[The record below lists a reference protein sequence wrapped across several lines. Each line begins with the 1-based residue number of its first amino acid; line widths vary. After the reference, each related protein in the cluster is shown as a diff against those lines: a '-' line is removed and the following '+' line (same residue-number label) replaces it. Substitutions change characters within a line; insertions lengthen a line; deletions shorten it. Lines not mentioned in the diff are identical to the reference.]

1 MSTRKK
7 LQLGIYKVINPLVRL
22 LIRLGLTP
30 NMVTTIGLVL
40 NIGVAIIFISGAEE
54 GRRGDLR
61 YVGWAGGLI
70 LFAGL
75 FDMLDGQVARLGNMS
90 SPFGAL
96 YDSVLDRYSELILF
110 LGICY
115 YLVSHHYFMSSLFA
129 FIGLIGSMMVSYTR
143 ARAEGLGIEIKD
155 GLMQRPERV
164 IIVGVSALA
173 CGIASGWMGG
183 DYKIAW
189 PDSNFPVFETISIF
203 TIPLTIMA
211 FLANFT
217 AIGRLRKARLALE
230 ARAAAAAATNAT
242 NAAAANNAPT
252 ANNALTANNAPTA
265 SNAPTANNAATGTNN
280 AATPNGASQPNTSS
294 AASGTPAAGRT
305 TVNGATIVL
314 LLASLLAALKGPAQT
329 TTMASSLAPPGT
341 LHPHPAII
349 NDPVDTFPVPPVNGI
364 SLFYLQ
370 RTPNI
375 NTVVYELNQNNGMTD
390 KDEPIKIQWIRYT
403 DKRQRADLSWI
414 QRRFAYG
421 LKEKDMGNGIYEL
434 RFYAFKKVPLYL
446 RKWPVDNK
454 QHVFVDI
461 SGRQA
466 ILNRV
471 YLRIDP
477 GGSFWSPNVRYLEVT
492 GVDTENGKELVQR
505 IKV

>member
-40 NIGVAIIFISGAEE
+40 NIGVAVIFICGAEE

-61 YVGWAGGLI
+61 YVGWAGALI

-115 YLVSHHYFMSSLFA
+115 YLVAHHYFMSSLFA

-143 ARAEGLGIEIKD
+143 ARAEGLGIECKD

-164 IIVGVSALA
+164 IILGVSALA
-173 CGIASGWMGG
+173 CGVASKWMGG
-183 DYKIAW
+183 DFKIAW
-189 PDSNFPVFETISIF
+189 PGTNFPVFETISIF

-217 AIGRLRKARLALE
+217 AIGRLRDARKTLEERAMKAKE
-230 ARAAAAAATNAT
+230 DEKKK
-242 NAAAANNAPT
+242 
-252 ANNALTANNAPTA
+252 
-265 SNAPTANNAATGTNN
+265 
-280 AATPNGASQPNTSS
+280 
-294 AASGTPAAGRT
+294 
-305 TVNGATIVL
+305 VMIVL
-314 LLASLLAALKGPAQT
+314 LLAALSALPGTAQPAARA
-329 TTMASSLAPPGT
+329 ASLAPPGT
-341 LHPHPAII
+341 LRPRPVMVA
-349 NDPVDTFPVPPVNGI
+349 DPVDTFPVPPSNTN

-370 RTPNI
+370 RTPNS
-375 NTVVYELNQNNGMTD
+375 NTIICELNQQAGVLD
-390 KDEPIKIQWIRYT
+390 KDEPVKVLWIRYT
-403 DKRQRADLSWI
+403 EQHQREDLSWL
-414 QRRFAYG
+414 QRHFAYG
-421 LKEKDMGNGIYEL
+421 LHEKDLGNGVYEL
-434 RFYAFKKVPLYL
+434 RFVSYKKVPMYL
-446 RKWPVDNK
+446 MRWSGDNR
-454 QHVFVDI
+454 QHVFVTI
-461 SGRQA
+461 NNRQA

-471 YLRIDP
+471 YIRIDP
-477 GGSFWSPNVRYLEVT
+477 GGSFWSPNVKYLELK
-492 GVDTENGKELVQR
+492 GVDAQNGKELVER
-505 IKV
+505 LKV